1 MNVAG
6 AGRVTIVAFD
16 GILADTLPPRARA
29 LADAITQECAALHVP
44 IDVQELLPQLIDLLP
59 GRTFSESIAA
69 AVELIPVLQHERM
82 RHDVTMH
89 DLIAMRAQQA
99 WSAVVAHGVPFLDGV
114 LGRVQ
119 SAVARGSRLV
129 VRSDSQ
135 RREVEP
141 LLRLAGLEDSMLFL
155 RCSDD
160 LPRVVGGTSLQ
171 ASYEAIDTRLDRQR
185 VPRAQRD
192 AVEANDGTVA
202 FALGFSGAS
211 RTTF

>member
-6 AGRVTIVAFD
+6 GGRVTIVAFD

-29 LADAITQECAALHVP
+29 LADAIAQECAALPVP
-44 IDVQELLPQLIDLLP
+44 IDVHAILPQLIVLLP
-59 GRTFSESIAA
+59 GRTFSESIAV
-69 AVELIPVLQHERM
+69 AVEQLPALQHERI

-99 WSAVVAHGVPFLDGV
+99 WSAGVAHGVPFLDGV
-114 LGRVQ
+114 LGRLQ
-119 SAVARGSRLV
+119 AAVARGTRMV

-160 LPRVVGGTSLQ
+160 LPRLAGGTSLQ
-171 ASYEAIDTRLDRQR
+171 ASYEAIDARLDRQR

-192 AVEANDGTVA
+192 AVEVNEGTVA
-202 FALGFSGAS
+202 FALGFSASS